1 MSITFALRG
10 PGLDWLPRP
19 LRTREY
25 WALVGRFVLF
35 GPLIG
40 GLPYA
45 WLIITLPLVFGIGL
59 GPALIAG
66 MLYAAWWVTP
76 SPRRP
81 TPLWRATLA
90 AICAIA
96 GCAAVAWMW
105 DTGSPGVPFVILAV
119 HGVPAAVVLGLAT
132 RAQPRRFIESG
143 PKSTTCTRA
152 VIGSPTMLGRC
163 RPHRPVGCHRERRP
177 DRQPPACPA
186 HGQPGAY
193 AGPPR
198 GSGIVRRCPESG
210 TTRRSAGPCRHAVP
224 WPFGRAGLRRV
235 A

>member
-1 MSITFALRG
+1 VSITLALRG
-10 PGLDWLPRP
+10 PGSDWLPRP
-19 LRTREY
+19 LRTRKY

-90 AICAIA
+90 AICAIV
-96 GCAAVAWMW
+96 GCAAVAWIW

-119 HGVPAAVVLGLAT
+119 HGVPAAVVLGLMT
-132 RAQPRRFIESG
+132 RAEPRRQ
-143 PKSTTCTRA
+143 
-152 VIGSPTMLGRC
+152 GSAP
-163 RPHRPVGCHRERRP
+163 
-177 DRQPPACPA
+177 
-186 HGQPGAY
+186 
-193 AGPPR
+193 
-198 GSGIVRRCPESG
+198 
-210 TTRRSAGPCRHAVP
+210 
-224 WPFGRAGLRRV
+224 
-235 A
+235 